1 MLEQRGGNASMKR
14 GESFLKNN
22 SILAGYELPSNLS
35 KTKDANHT
43 SSLLKDLESNDAS
56 FSRGIPNSM
65 EPHDFPSMVGG
76 NRTPHRR
83 LASLPGNPPLAK
95 NFISEID

>member
-1 MLEQRGGNASMKR
+1 MLEQRGGNLSMKR

-43 SSLLKDLESNDAS
+43 SSLLKDLESNEAS

-65 EPHDFPSMVGG
+65 EHDFPSMVNG

-83 LASLPGNPPLAK
+83 VASLPGNPPHTK